1 MSALHYP
8 KSLVFILKCEINF
21 LQKYQKNVEIAD
33 PTTSILKWHINFIDW
48 FSLEPVISWWKQW
61 MNLSNA
67 VSSNYPKLLSV
78 TAGLSALSFLS
89 LEWFSRQKSTVISM
103 FLQTKGGV
111 DREELLGLFQTIELV
126 IYLNLQL
133 CRSTH

>member
-1 MSALHYP
+1 MRSEIQPNY
-8 KSLVFILKCEINF
+8 LVFRDYNLQVLHCITTQKF
-21 LQKYQKNVEIAD
+21 LFSGQNIKKQRNSWPYHKYFKR
-33 PTTSILKWHINFIDW
+33 HINFIDW

-61 MNLSNA
+61 MNLSNV

-111 DREELLGLFQTIELV
+111 DREELLDGAFFKLS
-126 IYLNLQL
+126 N
-133 CRSTH
+133 